1 MYLLWDLSMDPSVGK
16 ERTRVKIRI
25 GKRHKIQFTDKK
37 HPLIG
42 IFSMIIAIVSL
53 LVMIILFICSGME
66 KGNGS
71 ILYGYLGIL
80 NLILSITGFVFALRC
95 FKREDIYMTTPTV
108 GSVLNGIIIILY
120 LILYFLG
127 TL

>member
-1 MYLLWDLSMDPSVGK
+1 M
-16 ERTRVKIRI
+16 KIRI

-37 HPLIG
+37 HPFIG
-42 IFSMIIAIVSL
+42 VLSMIIAIVSL
-53 LVMIILFICSGME
+53 IMMIVLFICSGTE
-66 KGNGS
+66 KGNGG

-80 NLILSITGFVFALRC
+80 NLLFSVIGFVFALRC
-95 FKREDIYMTTPTV
+95 SKREDIYMTTPTV
-108 GSVLNGIIIILY
+108 GSVLNGAIIIIY

>member
-1 MYLLWDLSMDPSVGK
+1 M
-16 ERTRVKIRI
+16 KIRI

-37 HPLIG
+37 HPFIG
-42 IFSMIIAIVSL
+42 VLSMIIAIVSL
-53 LVMIILFICSGME
+53 LMMIVLFICSGTE
-66 KGNGS
+66 KGNGG

-80 NLILSITGFVFALRC
+80 NLILSVIGFIFALRC
-95 FKREDIYMTTPTV
+95 SNREDIYMTTPTV
-108 GSVLNGIIIILY
+108 GSVLNGAIIIIY